1 MFLVHLQLLCRVE
14 GILVLV
20 VIVVIVV
27 AVTLQT
33 KPTVAY
39 FVGCSSSLFL
49 LIFHFGFG
57 LYYFLL
63 YNFKEVVLFSNKQI
77 RICNVV

>member
-49 LIFHFGFG
+49 LIFHFGFH
-57 LYYFLL
+57 
-63 YNFKEVVLFSNKQI
+63 
-77 RICNVV
+77 